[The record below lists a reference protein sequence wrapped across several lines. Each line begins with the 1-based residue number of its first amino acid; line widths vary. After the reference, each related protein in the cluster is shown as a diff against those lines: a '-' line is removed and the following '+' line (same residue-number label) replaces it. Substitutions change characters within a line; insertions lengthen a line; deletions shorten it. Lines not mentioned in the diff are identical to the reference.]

1 MLREIANKLF
11 ELFIVNRNAIA
22 IQLKDGN
29 YITKYTKI
37 TENDIYCMLKEK
49 KSLGSYQQLYK
60 SPYVKW
66 ICFDFDCKDK
76 ENPNLLELY
85 KKCKLPLNNYLRAN
99 NISFVYEFSGRRG
112 IHTWIIF
119 DDYLKKTDAF
129 KILKKIKN
137 AVAFNYDES
146 VYGLDEF
153 PATGNS
159 QGNKLGKQV

>member
-85 KKCKLPLNNYLRAN
+85 KKCTLPLNNYLRAN
-99 NISFVYEFSGRRG
+99 NISFVNEFSGRRG

-129 KILKKIKN
+129 KILKK
-137 AVAFNYDES
+137 
-146 VYGLDEF
+146 
-153 PATGNS
+153 
-159 QGNKLGKQV
+159 

>member
-60 SPYVKW
+60 NPYVKW
-66 ICFDFDCKDK
+66 IRFDFDCKDK

-85 KKCKLPLNNYLRAN
+85 KKCTLPLNNL
-99 NISFVYEFSGRRG
+99 
-112 IHTWIIF
+112 
-119 DDYLKKTDAF
+119 
-129 KILKKIKN
+129 
-137 AVAFNYDES
+137 NYSRLCHEC
-146 VYGLDEF
+146 G
-153 PATGNS
+153 
-159 QGNKLGKQV
+159 

>member
-66 ICFDFDCKDK
+66 ICFV
-76 ENPNLLELY
+76 L
-85 KKCKLPLNNYLRAN
+85 
-99 NISFVYEFSGRRG
+99 IV
-112 IHTWIIF
+112 
-119 DDYLKKTDAF
+119 
-129 KILKKIKN
+129 KIKKIRIFWNYIKN
-137 AVAFNYDES
+137 VRFH
-146 VYGLDEF
+146 
-153 PATGNS
+153 
-159 QGNKLGKQV
+159 